1 MKTIGL
7 NSAED
12 IFGTLGSDF
21 IDGLDGND
29 FVFGDAGDDTILGG
43 TGKDTLDGGT
53 GNDVLIGESGNDRL
67 LGWDGDDTLKGGLGN
82 DLLRGELGN
91 DVLNGGFGKDIL
103 VGGGFKYNSKELDT
117 LTGGAGADVFI
128 LGDSLGAYYLDSF
141 GFEAS
146 SFATITDFDALE
158 GDKIQVFG
166 TSQDY
171 TLSNLGN
178 GVDILYQ
185 GDLIAFVENTTDVIP
200 TIDFVFV

>member
-67 LGWDGDDTLKGGLGN
+67 LGWDGDDTLKGG
-82 DLLRGELGN
+82 RGN
-91 DVLNGGFGKDIL
+91 DVLNGENGNDIL
-103 VGGGFKYNSKELDT
+103 VGGGFDLRGFDLNSKELDT

-171 TLSNLGN
+171 TLSNRGN

-185 GDLIAFVENTTDVIP
+185 GDLIAFVENTTDVVP